1 VQIELRNLEMNEFKN
16 LQKNTKK
23 TQRQTYKQKYED
35 YVTSNKQNVFE
46 IKLEVLAPNSRT
58 YRN

>member
-23 TQRQTYKQKYED
+23 TQRQAYKQKYED